1 MSGSREV
8 MNFFKVSK
16 DSRLDSSNRMTRPS
30 TSLKGGDVFVGL
42 PKRLAQRGQVPQ
54 EAVHLLLGRV
64 HLLQRQLDQLLGRRR
79 VGRLPG
85 EDGQDRLG
93 DTL

>member
-1 MSGSREV
+1 
-8 MNFFKVSK
+8 
-16 DSRLDSSNRMTRPS
+16 MTRPC
-30 TSLKGGDVFVGL
+30 TVLEGGDVLVGL
-42 PKRLAQRGQVPQ
+42 PKGLAQSGQVPQ

-64 HLLQRQLDQLLGRRR
+64 HLLQGQLDQLLGRRR

-93 DTL
+93 DDL